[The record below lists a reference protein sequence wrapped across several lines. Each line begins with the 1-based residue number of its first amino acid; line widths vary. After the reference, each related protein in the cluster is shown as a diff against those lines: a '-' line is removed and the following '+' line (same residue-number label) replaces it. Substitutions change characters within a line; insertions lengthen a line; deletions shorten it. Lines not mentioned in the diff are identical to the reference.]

1 MRMAFKYQTV
11 ICCTLTS
18 KHWLLFIQ
26 NFTASSL
33 QISRSW
39 MSFKSFWQNSFAWK
53 YSLYVLIKSR
63 LRDGL
68 DHLQNLFA
76 LFLNPY
82 TASKQNVDL
91 EKSTI
96 ASKIKLFLLF
106 LFSTKLAVNFDMIT
120 YLYIFC
126 SIPNGSWSHSKRF
139 DMLMLSMKRDLLNSA
154 PRINFKMFLQDFFMF
169 QGILFVFSKKT
180 SLTWIPRAL
189 FDLKYIFE
197 LALPKSAS
205 KIRPKKSLQIFS
217 AQKYSLVFP

>member
-53 YSLYVLIKSR
+53 YCLYVLIKSR

-139 DMLMLSMKRDLLNSA
+139 DMLMLSVKRDLLNSA

>member
-106 LFSTKLAVNFDMIT
+106 LFSTKLVVNFDMVT

-139 DMLMLSMKRDLLNSA
+139 DMLMLSVKRDLLNSA

>member
-11 ICCTLTS
+11 ICCTLTG

-39 MSFKSFWQNSFAWK
+39 MSFKSFWQNSFVWK

-68 DHLQNLFA
+68 DHLQNLF
-76 LFLNPY
+76 

-91 EKSTI
+91 EKPTI

-106 LFSTKLAVNFDMIT
+106 LFSTKLAVNFDMVT
-120 YLYIFC
+120 YLCIFC
-126 SIPNGSWSHSKRF
+126 SIPNGSWSQSTRF
-139 DMLMLSMKRDLLNSA
+139 DMLMLSVKRDLLNSL
-154 PRINFKMFLQDFFMF
+154 PRISYKMFLQDFLVF
-169 QGILFVFSKKT
+169 QGILFVFSKKS
-180 SLTWIPRAL
+180 SLTWIPWAL
-189 FDLKYIFE
+189 FDLKHIFE
-197 LALPKSAS
+197 RALPKSAS
-205 KIRPKKSLQIFS
+205 KIRPEKSLQIFS

>member
-68 DHLQNLFA
+68 DHFQNLFA

-106 LFSTKLAVNFDMIT
+106 LFSTKLAVNFDMVT

-139 DMLMLSMKRDLLNSA
+139 DMLMLSVKRDLLNSA